1 MSHRASR
8 SVRNLTIA
16 LWALLAVPGLAGCT
30 VRMTTPDH
38 APIAA
43 TTPHII
49 PVSIAV
55 SATVLLQAAPLGDAP
70 AQAVYALVVN
80 DNDWDRLAGQIPEA
94 ALQAGRQASAAGHA
108 VVVAFAGAK
117 GSSGYQVN
125 LRKATLQA
133 DELTIT
139 VAVTAPGA
147 DDIVEPAS
155 TLPFVLAII
164 PRDALATIHSYVFVD
179 EGGQSLIRSR
189 ITAP

>member
-1 MSHRASR
+1 MSHRSSR
-8 SVRNLTIA
+8 SVRSLTIA
-16 LWALLAVPGLAGCT
+16 LWALLAVPGLAGCI
-30 VRMTTPDH
+30 VRMTTPDR

-49 PVSIAV
+49 PV

-80 DNDWDRLAGQIPEA
+80 DNDWDRLDGQIPEA
-94 ALQAGRQASAAGHA
+94 ALQAGRQTSAAGHA

-125 LRKATLQA
+125 LRQATLQA

-155 TLPFVLAII
+155 TLPFVLAVI
-164 PRDALATIHSYVFVD
+164 PRDALATIHSYAFID
-179 EGGQSLIRSR
+179 EGGHSLIRNR
-189 ITAP
+189 IAAP